1 VQDEISSWPYLDV
14 GDQNLWTIATKESD
28 KTTNRATGKRPR

>member
-1 VQDEISSWPYLDV
+1 MQDEISSWPYLDV
-14 GDQNLWTIATKESD
+14 ADQNLWTITIKESH